1 MKYPRKHHT
10 LEEKKNHYKGQLT
23 ELVPTYTL
31 EQVTLKIPTTTTT
44 QQDKSYIIIGETKKL
59 LNMVV
64 YELSKQTTRGEY
76 KEVKDSQGSSS
87 TQAQNEPSTSTYQHN
102 QDKKQQRIVN
112 EESLFIEGDDV
123 VRADVDEEE
132 MGSVL
137 EMITGKMK
145 MTYSEVDMVNLALKD
160 FFIGRTHVNME
171 QLVKIN

>member
-1 MKYPRKHHT
+1 MASLNELEGIRRKFFNGHAQDSKKASWLNWNNVLMSKDRGGLGVSSLNPR
-10 LEEKKNHYKGQLT
+10 GG
-23 ELVPTYTL
+23 V
-31 EQVTLKIPTTTTT
+31 EQEQFQHVDRILRSAKLSSRDDSWTWNLR
-44 QQDKSYIIIGETKKL
+44 KS
-59 LNMVV
+59 
-64 YELSKQTTRGEY
+64 RGEY
-76 KEVKDSQGSSS
+76 KEVKDSQGSLS

-123 VRADVDEEE
+123 VRVDVDEEE

-160 FFIGRTHVNME
+160 I
-171 QLVKIN
+171 